1 MKTLLLLPLLLMF
14 VSPGQ
19 NPTASPEV
27 SSVAVLSFK
36 WSRNHQAAKTPDPA
50 ANAPATPAP
59 EMLAINKN
67 FQRNARANDPRG
79 ARDPND
85 DTIDGR
91 SAAMEKIV
99 QESRTPK
106 AKAVDNFEYLVKV
119 QNESKKVI
127 EILFW
132 EYQFTDKTNPANV
145 TRRQFLCGVNIK
157 PNKEKELQI
166 FSLSGPSEVISA
178 GSLANTPDNSFLEKV
193 LINRVE
199 YADGSTWQRKDWNPN
214 EIKLTYQRALAT
226 PWNAGEMCRGL

>member
-14 VSPGQ
+14 VTPGQ

-36 WSRNHQAAKTPDPA
+36 WLRTHQAAKTPDPA
-50 ANAPATPAP
+50 ANAPATPTR
-59 EMLAINKN
+59 EMLTINKN
-67 FQRNARANDPRG
+67 FQREARANDPRG
-79 ARDPND
+79 AKDPND

-106 AKAVDNFEYLVKV
+106 GKAVDNFEYLVKV
-119 QNESKKVI
+119 QNDSKKVI

-132 EYQFTDKTNPANV
+132 EYQFIDATNPANV

-157 PNKEKELQI
+157 PSKEKELQI

-178 GSLANTPDNSFLEKV
+178 GNLANSPDNSFQEKV

-199 YADGSTWQRKDWNPN
+199 YADGSIWQRKDWNAN
-214 EIKLTYQRALAT
+214 EIKLTYQHAVAT
-226 PWNAGEMCRGL
+226 PWNAGEMCRAL

>member
-1 MKTLLLLPLLLMF
+1 MKTLLLLPLLLML

-19 NPTASPEV
+19 NPKGSQDGSV
-27 SSVAVLSFK
+27 SVVAFK
-36 WSRNHQAAKTPDPA
+36 WSRTHQAAKTPDPSA
-50 ANAPATPAP
+50 TAPATPAP

-106 AKAVDNFEYLVKV
+106 AKSVDNFEYLIKV
-119 QNESKKVI
+119 HNESKKVI

-132 EYQFTDKTNPANV
+132 EYQFIDRTNPANV

-157 PNKEKELQI
+157 PDKEKELQT
-166 FSLSGPSEVISA
+166 FSLSGPSDVISV
-178 GSLANTPDNSFLEKV
+178 GNLANATDNVFQEKV

-199 YADGSTWQRKDWNPN
+199 YADGSTWQRKDWNAA
-214 EIKLTYQRALAT
+214 EIKLTYQRAVAT